1 MANVKITEMTA
12 TTALT
17 PDDVLVAVNST
28 ATATRKITKADAW
41 KAMAGD
47 VMADDSYDGPAIA
60 GLNAGET
67 IGQWVPVPSKHC
79 RNLDDFRPDDN
90 GEMACTRIV
99 GKHGEC
105 GESAHRGHWRACPQ

>member
-67 IGQWVPVPSKHC
+67 IGQ
-79 RNLDDFRPDDN
+79 
-90 GEMACTRIV
+90 
-99 GKHGEC
+99 
-105 GESAHRGHWRACPQ
+105 